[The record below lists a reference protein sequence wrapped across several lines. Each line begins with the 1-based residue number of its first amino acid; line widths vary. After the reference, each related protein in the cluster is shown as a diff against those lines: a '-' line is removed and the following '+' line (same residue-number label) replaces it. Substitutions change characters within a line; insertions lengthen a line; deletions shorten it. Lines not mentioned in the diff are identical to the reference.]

1 MEIGLVVT
9 HKLFSTA
16 KELFNKHGI
25 PTFAVAFGTG
35 ISSSGYKR
43 FTELAEAGGTKK
55 TIIAKTAESLK
66 TQLQAAISQII
77 ASKLSF
83 TAPVIMPGMIK
94 HGAFFSKHNLITHKI
109 KSGQEQLKKQ
119 KLTEKENYIQTTL
132 VTGMQEIS
140 CLVHL
145 QENLERHSKWTKPQN
160 WCNKK

>member
-1 MEIGLVVT
+1 M
-9 HKLFSTA
+9 
-16 KELFNKHGI
+16 FNKHGI

-43 FTELAEAGGTKK
+43 FAELAEAGGTKK

-83 TAPVIMPGMIK
+83 TAPVIMPGIDK
-94 HGAFFSKHNLITHKI
+94 DGAFFQAQFDYAQN
-109 KSGQEQLKKQ
+109 QEWAGTIKKQ

-145 QENLERHSKWTKPQN
+145 QEKFGAPFQMDKATKLVQQ
-160 WCNKK
+160 KITIGQLIIQQQLMI